1 LSGNPN
7 LSERERPMYN
17 KHLGSQ
23 VLRTREIE
31 RSDQVLEASR
41 VSILTVGTTKRKAEN
56 LGDESE
62 EARRKRPHAAQ
73 PPIVGNCDGA
83 YGFGPCR
90 QESRIS
96 TR

>member
-1 LSGNPN
+1 
-7 LSERERPMYN
+7 MYN

-56 LGDESE
+56 LGD
-62 EARRKRPHAAQ
+62 
-73 PPIVGNCDGA
+73 VTG
-83 YGFGPCR
+83 
-90 QESRIS
+90 RIGTGRAVRNREYQLDE
-96 TR
+96 TRL